1 MDCRFVERSLSEYL
15 SGELSAQLALE
26 LEQHVQACPAC
37 KTIYTDFQQM
47 ITACQALPSLEARDE
62 VWRLLKDRLPAAPEF
77 RPSPRG
83 PVQDTISQLRQSL
96 AFYRR
101 LAYGALSFAALSLFA
116 WGGQYFYQRQLNAAI
131 NSAPAPIE
139 AVEIQKAE
147 VHYQIAIKSLTQ
159 ALERTQK
166 EWDPGTRIIVERN
179 LKTIDASIA
188 ECEAALSREPNDVEA
203 GTYLLAAYRKKVD
216 FLKSVLEPSA
226 I

>member
-1 MDCRFVERSLSEYL
+1 MDCKFVERSLSEYL
-15 SGELSAQLALE
+15 GGELSAQQALE
-26 LEQHVQACPAC
+26 LEKHVQGCPAC

-62 VWRLLKDRLPAAPEF
+62 VWRLLKDRLPAAPAG
-77 RPSPRG
+77 PPPRVT
-83 PVQDTISQLRQSL
+83 VQDTITQLRQSL

-101 LAYGALSFAALSLFA
+101 LAYGALSFAVISLLV
-116 WGGQYFYQRQLNAAI
+116 WGGQYSYQRQFNATNRPA
-131 NSAPAPIE
+131 SAPIE
-139 AVEIQKAE
+139 AVEIAE
-147 VHYQIAIKSLTQ
+147 VHYQYAIKSLIQ
-159 ALERTQK
+159 VLERTQK
-166 EWDPGTRIIVERN
+166 EWDPGTRIVVEQN

-188 ECEAALSREPNDVEA
+188 ECEAALVREPNDFEA

>member
-15 SGELSAQLALE
+15 SGELSAQQALE
-26 LEQHVQACPAC
+26 LEQHVQGCPTC
-37 KTIYTDFQQM
+37 KTIYTDFQHV

-101 LAYGALSFAALSLFA
+101 LAYGALSFAVISLLV
-116 WGGQYFYQRQLNAAI
+116 WGGQYSYQRQLNTTI
-131 NSAPAPIE
+131 SSASTSNE
-139 AVEIQKAE
+139 AVEIQRAE
-147 VHYQIAIKSLTQ
+147 VHYQYAIKALTQ
-159 ALERTQK
+159 VLERTQK
-166 EWDPGTRIIVERN
+166 EWDSGTRIVVEQN

-188 ECEAALSREPNDVEA
+188 ECEAALVREPNDFEA